1 MKTSLSKRSY
11 LIAAFICILYIAVQ
25 CFQEYVFQTIPQ
37 PQNIVDE
44 LNQGFHTLHLIRS
57 ALLLLIFFVL
67 VYVYAVI
74 VYTDFNSNRLMY
86 SLAFIAM
93 LFFCLI
99 EIGLRSIEFFYI
111 QIDLVWNYM
120 LSKGQAGK
128 ETALENF
135 NLFKLVQRSLYFPL
149 LISQLIGSIIIAR
162 LFSVKPKFNILIK
175 FAFGLNAC
183 RLLLRV
189 GEIFLYMSFLDH
201 INGILYLP
209 LAFIIYG
216 SIAIWLFI
224 KPRQPIHNTEKSDRF
239 S

>member
-1 MKTSLSKRSY
+1 MTTSLSKRSY
-11 LIAAFICILYIAVQ
+11 LRAAFICILYIVIQ
-25 CFQEYVFQTIPQ
+25 CFQEYVFQTVPQ
-37 PQNIVDE
+37 PQNIEEE

-57 ALLLLIFFVL
+57 ALLLSIFFVL
-67 VYVYAVI
+67 VYVYAVV
-74 VYTDFNSNRLMY
+74 VYCDFNNNRLMY

-93 LFFCLI
+93 LFFCLL

-120 LSKGQAGK
+120 LSKGQEGK
-128 ETALENF
+128 KIALQNF
-135 NLFKLVQRSLYFPL
+135 NLFKSVQRSLYFPL

-162 LFSVKPKFNILIK
+162 LFPIKPKVNTLIK
-175 FAFGLNAC
+175 LAFGLNAC

-189 GEIFLYMSFLDH
+189 GEMFFYMKFLDH

-216 SIAIWLFI
+216 SIAIWLFN
-224 KPRQPIHNTEKSDRF
+224 KTQQPMYNTEN
-239 S
+239 